1 MFLDKVKI
9 TCKAG
14 NGGNGKVFFRRE
26 KFVPNGGPQG
36 GDGGRGGSIIFKTTP
51 ELTNLSEFRY
61 VKHYKAGNGEDGG
74 NNMCDGKAAQDL
86 TILVPIGTVIK
97 NAETNKV
104 IADLTEA
111 NEEFLALKGGRGG
124 RGNSKFAT
132 ATRQAPRF
140 AEMGEQTKPF
150 DLILELKTIADV
162 GLIGYPNVGKSSLL
176 KAVSNAKPKIANYHF
191 TTLSPNI
198 GVVKAFNSSMVW
210 ADIPGLIE
218 GASDGV
224 GLGHDFLRHIERT
237 RVLIHV
243 IDAAGSEGRDPYQD
257 YLKIND
263 ELKKYSDYVSNIPQV
278 VALNKID
285 LIDPDIRD
293 EYLDELI
300 KQIGPENHVFKVSA
314 AAFMGLD
321 DLIKYVSS
329 IVEKQPDIVKMEI
342 EETNIDK
349 RTRKTFEVIKVEE
362 GYFEVIGDLIEEIAF
377 NVVLNDIASFS
388 YFQKRIKDEGIIDAL
403 LEAGMQEGDTVK
415 MCHVEFEYMV

>member
-1 MFLDKVKI
+1 MFIDKVKI

-14 NGGNGKVFFRRE
+14 NGGNGKVHFRRE
-26 KFVPNGGPQG
+26 KFVPNGGPEG

-51 ELTNLSEFRY
+51 NMTNLVDFRFTK
-61 VKHYKAGNGEDGG
+61 VFKAGNGEDGG

-86 TILVPIGTVIK
+86 TILVPVGTVIK
-97 NAETNKV
+97 NASTDKV
-104 IADLTEA
+104 IADLTTA
-111 NEEFLALKGGRGG
+111 GEEFLALKGGRGG

-132 ATRQAPRF
+132 STRQAPRF

-150 DLILELKTIADV
+150 ELILELKTIADV

-198 GVVKAFNSSMVW
+198 GVVKAYNTSMVW
-210 ADIPGLIE
+210 ADIPGLID
-218 GASDGV
+218 GASEGV

-257 YLKIND
+257 YININN
-263 ELKKYSDYVSNIPQV
+263 ELKKYSEYVSHIPQV

-285 LIDPDIRD
+285 LIDLDIRE
-293 EYLDELI
+293 EYLAELK
-300 KQIGPENHVFKVSA
+300 KQIGKDVPIFEISA
-314 AAFMGLD
+314 VAFMGLNE
-321 DLIKYVSS
+321 LIKYVADL
-329 IVEKQPDIVKMEI
+329 VEKQPELVKMDI
-342 EETNIDK
+342 EEKDIDK
-349 RTRKTFEVIKVEE
+349 RTRKTFEIAKLDDH
-362 GYFEVIGDLIEEIAF
+362 YYEVFGDLIDEIAF
-377 NVVLNDIASFS
+377 NVILNDYQSFA

-403 LEAGMQEGDTVK
+403 LEAGMKEGDTVK
-415 MCHVEFEYMV
+415 MCQIEFEYTL

>member
-1 MFLDKVKI
+1 MFIDKVKI

-14 NGGNGKVFFRRE
+14 NGGNGKVHFRRE
-26 KFVPNGGPQG
+26 KFVPNGGPEG

-51 ELTNLSEFRY
+51 NMTNLVDFRFTK
-61 VKHYKAGNGEDGG
+61 VFKAGNGEDGG

-86 TILVPIGTVIK
+86 TILVPVGTVIK
-97 NAETNKV
+97 NASTDKV
-104 IADLTEA
+104 IADLTTA
-111 NEEFLALKGGRGG
+111 GEEFLALKGGRGG

-132 ATRQAPRF
+132 STRQAPRF

-150 DLILELKTIADV
+150 ELILELKTIADV

-198 GVVKAFNSSMVW
+198 GVVNAYNTSMVW
-210 ADIPGLIE
+210 ADIPGLID
-218 GASDGV
+218 GASEGV

-257 YLKIND
+257 YININN
-263 ELKKYSDYVSNIPQV
+263 ELKKYSEFVSHIPQV

-285 LIDPDIRD
+285 LIDPDIRE
-293 EYLDELI
+293 EYLAELK
-300 KQIGPENHVFKVSA
+300 KQIGKDVPIFEISA
-314 AAFMGLD
+314 VAFMGLNE
-321 DLIKYVSS
+321 LIKYVADL
-329 IVEKQPDIVKMEI
+329 VEKQPELVKMDI
-342 EETNIDK
+342 EEKDIDK
-349 RTRKTFEVIKVEE
+349 RTRKTFEIAKLDDH
-362 GYFEVIGDLIEEIAF
+362 YYEVFGDLIDEIAF
-377 NVVLNDIASFS
+377 NVILNDYQSFA

-403 LEAGMQEGDTVK
+403 LEAGMKEGDTVK
-415 MCHVEFEYMV
+415 MCQIEFEYTL

>member
-1 MFLDKVKI
+1 MFIDKVKI

-14 NGGNGKVFFRRE
+14 NGGNGKVHFRRE
-26 KFVPNGGPQG
+26 KFVPNGGPEG

-51 ELTNLSEFRY
+51 NMTNLVDFRFTK
-61 VKHYKAGNGEDGG
+61 VFKAGNGEDGG

-86 TILVPIGTVIK
+86 TILVPVGTVIK
-97 NAETNKV
+97 NASTDKV
-104 IADLTEA
+104 IADLTTA
-111 NEEFLALKGGRGG
+111 GEEFVALKGGRGG

-132 ATRQAPRF
+132 STRQAPRF

-150 DLILELKTIADV
+150 ELILELKTIADV

-198 GVVKAFNSSMVW
+198 GVVKAYNTSMVW
-210 ADIPGLIE
+210 ADIPGLID
-218 GASDGV
+218 GASEGV

-257 YLKIND
+257 YININN
-263 ELKKYSDYVSNIPQV
+263 ELKKYSEYVSHIPQV

-285 LIDPDIRD
+285 LIDPDIRE
-293 EYLDELI
+293 EYLAELK
-300 KQIGPENHVFKVSA
+300 KQIGKDVPIFEISA
-314 AAFMGLD
+314 VAFMGLNE
-321 DLIKYVSS
+321 LIKYVADL
-329 IVEKQPDIVKMEI
+329 VEKQPELVKMDI
-342 EETNIDK
+342 EEKDIDK
-349 RTRKTFEVIKVEE
+349 RTRKTFEIAKLDDN
-362 GYFEVIGDLIEEIAF
+362 YYEVFGDLIDEIAF
-377 NVVLNDIASFS
+377 NVILNDYQSFA

-403 LEAGMQEGDTVK
+403 LEAGMKEGDTVK
-415 MCHVEFEYMV
+415 MCQIEFEYTL